1 VSLVCASSRCFLSV
15 IPYISCKER
24 ERERERA
31 REKIRTLRTNMTG
44 GHLRF
49 IFLVLCV
56 SSSLI
61 LSISG
66 HGTNDDISIIRE
78 RVLRLMV
85 WPTGENISVTIQQAL
100 LFNRTLNST
109 CFWPDLDYFD
119 QHVHW
124 DTAQH
129 MTRITTMLQAITVN
143 GSTIPNDPTI
153 LSSVHCALSV
163 WLTKD
168 FRHRFWWYNKIGI
181 PLEATKQLLMLG
193 ENVTSF
199 EREKISDISYRA
211 DWWNGGSTPVGA
223 NLIWMIQVQLFRSL
237 ATTNLTGINQ
247 GFSKMWEDV
256 TIKPLGG
263 VRVLRVRGE
272 GVEGVEGVEGEGE
285 GEGSLKTN

>member
-1 VSLVCASSRCFLSV
+1 
-15 IPYISCKER
+15 
-24 ERERERA
+24 
-31 REKIRTLRTNMTG
+31 
-44 GHLRF
+44 
-49 IFLVLCV
+49 
-56 SSSLI
+56 
-61 LSISG
+61 
-66 HGTNDDISIIRE
+66 
-78 RVLRLMV
+78 
-85 WPTGENISVTIQQAL
+85 
-100 LFNRTLNST
+100 
-109 CFWPDLDYFD
+109 
-119 QHVHW
+119 
-124 DTAQH
+124 
-129 MTRITTMLQAITVN
+129 MLQAITVN